1 MGESAVLGVV
11 EGFAIVLMIAAVGY
25 AAARFRLGG
34 GTDPK
39 PALTAVI
46 YYITN
51 PALMFILLAEVPVAD
66 VLGTFAP
73 AALVTAV
80 LCGGLY
86 AVIAR
91 GVLRRSGVDT
101 AVGAMSSSYVNAGNI
116 GLPIALYA
124 VGTATPAVS
133 VLVAQLL
140 VLAPAYIAMFTF
152 MARRQ
157 DRTPGRHPSGP
168 GALAAAPHRRP
179 AAAVAALVRPF
190 ANPVTMGTVAG
201 LGVALTGVKLPGVL
215 WEPLSLLGHASVP
228 LLLLTF
234 GMSLYGV
241 RPLGAVAVRA
251 DIVTATALKVLVAPL
266 AGYAVGKWL
275 FGLEGQDLFGVV
287 VMSALPTA
295 QNVYLFASQFGMKS
309 VIARDVV
316 FLTSFCSVPVI
327 LLVTFWLA

>member
-1 MGESAVLGVV
+1 MLGVV
-11 EGFAIVLMIAAVGY
+11 EGFAIVLIIAAVGY
-25 AAARFRLGG
+25 AAAAFRLGG
-34 GTDPK
+34 GSDLK

-51 PALMFILLAEVPVAD
+51 PALMFILLAEAPVAE

-73 AALVTAV
+73 AALVTTV
-80 LCGGLY
+80 CCGGLY
-86 AVIAR
+86 ALLAR
-91 GVLRRSGVDT
+91 GLLRRSGADT

-124 VGTATPAVS
+124 VGTATPVVS

-140 VLAPAYIAMFTF
+140 VVAPAYLAVFDF
-152 MARRQ
+152 VSRRPH
-157 DRTPGRHPSGP
+157 RSLRRNPSGP
-168 GALAAAPHRRP
+168 GAMTAAPRRRPLAA
-179 AAAVAALVRPF
+179 LLRPF
-190 ANPVTMGTVAG
+190 ANPVTLGTVAG

-228 LLLLTF
+228 LLLLSF

-241 RPLGAVAVRA
+241 RPFGEVAVRA
-251 DIVTATALKVLVAPL
+251 DIFTATLLKVLVAPL
-266 AGYAVGKWL
+266 AGYAVGRWL
-275 FGLEGQDLFGVV
+275 FGLEGQDLYGVV

-309 VIARDVV
+309 IIARDVV
-316 FLTSFCSVPVI
+316 FLTSFCSFPVI
-327 LLVTFWLA
+327 LIITLWLA